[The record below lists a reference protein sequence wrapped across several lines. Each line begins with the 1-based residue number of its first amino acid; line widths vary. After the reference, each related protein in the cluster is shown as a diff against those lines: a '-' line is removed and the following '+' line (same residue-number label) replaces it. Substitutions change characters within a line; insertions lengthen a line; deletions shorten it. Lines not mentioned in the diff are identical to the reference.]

1 LKELLLEA
9 TSQNTIRKVDD
20 MENIRLP
27 RLSGELP
34 GPKAKKVIEKD
45 SNFTSPSYTRG
56 YPLVAEEAKG
66 AIVKDPDDN
75 YFLDFAAGIAVCSTG
90 HCHPEVVKAI
100 KNQAEK
106 LLHISGTD
114 FYYPIQADVAEKVA
128 KMVGKTKKKRVF
140 FGNSGAEA
148 IECAIKLAKYYTGK
162 KRFIAFFGSFH
173 GRTTGALSL
182 TASKTIQK
190 ERFFPLMEGVTHVP
204 YANCYRCPFG
214 QKYGSCKMECLSFI
228 ENVIFK
234 TVVPPSEVAAIF
246 FEPIQGEGGYVVPP
260 KEFVEGL
267 REICNKHHIL
277 LVADEVQ
284 AGCGRTG
291 KFLATEH
298 FGLEADIVCL
308 AKGIAS
314 GLPLS
319 AVVADE
325 SIMSWPPGSHA
336 STFGG
341 NPVALKA
348 CEATLNLLEKELMKN
363 AKEQGEFLLSGL
375 KEMMNRQ
382 QTIGD
387 VRGIGLMIGV
397 EMVKDKTSK
406 ERFAELRDRIEVEC
420 FERGLLVLGCG
431 ANTIR
436 LCPPLVI
443 DRDQSDFAMKTI
455 EESIVAALDFIRGEK
470 RTSIIA

>member
-1 LKELLLEA
+1 
-9 TSQNTIRKVDD
+9 
-20 MENIRLP
+20 MEGIKLP
-27 RLSGELP
+27 KIVTELP
-34 GPKAKKVIEKD
+34 GPLSKKVIEKD
-45 SNFTSPSYTRG
+45 SMYTSPSYTRG

-66 AIVKDPDDN
+66 AIVKDPDGN

-90 HCHPEVVKAI
+90 HCHEKVVEAI
-100 KNQAEK
+100 KNQADK
-106 LLHISGTD
+106 LIHISGTD
-114 FYYPIQADVAEKVA
+114 FYYSVQAEVAEKLTN
-128 KMVGKTKKKRVF
+128 MFEREKKKKVF

-148 IECAIKLAKYYTGK
+148 VECAIKLCKYFTGR

-214 QKYGSCKMECLSFI
+214 QKYGSCKLECVSFI

-260 KEFVEGL
+260 KEFLEGL
-267 REICNKHHIL
+267 RQICDKYHIL

-284 AGCGRTG
+284 SGCGRTG
-291 KFLATEH
+291 KFLALEN
-298 FGLEADIVCL
+298 FGIKADVVCL

-319 AVVADE
+319 ATIAE
-325 SIMSWPPGSHA
+325 ERIMSWPPGSHA

-341 NPVALKA
+341 NPVSLKA
-348 CEATLNLLEKELMKN
+348 CEATLELLQGGLMENAKREGDFLLARLRELM
-363 AKEQGEFLLSGL
+363 EEF
-375 KEMMNRQ
+375 NV
-382 QTIGD
+382 IGD
-387 VRGIGLMIGV
+387 VRGIGLMIGI
-397 EMVKDKTSK
+397 EMVKDRNSK
-406 ERFAELRDRIEVEC
+406 ERFPELRDLIEVEA
-420 FERGLLVLGCG
+420 FKRGLLILGCG
-431 ANTIR
+431 ANTLR
-436 LCPPLVI
+436 LCPPLI
-443 DRDQSDFAMKTI
+443 IERAQS
-455 EESIVAALDFIRGEK
+455 EEALRILKEAIKASIFKLSLDKK
-470 RTSIIA
+470 R

>member
-1 LKELLLEA
+1 
-9 TSQNTIRKVDD
+9 
-20 MENIRLP
+20 MENIKLP
-27 RLSGELP
+27 KIVCELP
-34 GPKAKKVIEKD
+34 GPKATRVIEKD
-45 SNFTSPSYTRG
+45 SIYTSPSYTRG

-90 HCHPEVVKAI
+90 HCHPDVVKAI
-100 KNQAEK
+100 KDQAEK

-114 FYYPIQADVAEKVA
+114 FYYPVQAEVAEKISNF
-128 KMVGKTKKKRVF
+128 VGKTKKKRVF

-173 GRTTGALSL
+173 GRTTGSLSL

-246 FEPIQGEGGYVVPP
+246 FEPIQGEGGYVVSP

-284 AGCGRTG
+284 SGCGRTG
-291 KFLATEH
+291 KFLAIEH
-298 FGLEADIVCL
+298 FGIEADVVCL

-319 AVVADE
+319 ATVADE

-341 NPVALKA
+341 NPVSLKA
-348 CEATLNLLEKELMKN
+348 CEATLKLLEEKLMKN
-363 AKEQGEFLLSGL
+363 AKEEGDFLLSRL
-375 KEMMNRQ
+375 KEMMAKKSV
-382 QTIGD
+382 IGD
-387 VRGIGLMIGV
+387 IRGIGLMIGI
-397 EMVKDKTSK
+397 EIVKDKVSK
-406 ERFAELRDRIEVEC
+406 ERFPELRDRIEVEC
-420 FERGLLVLGCG
+420 FNRGLLVLGCG

-436 LCPPLVI
+436 LCPPLI
-443 DRDQSDFAMKTI
+443 IEREQSEFAIKTI
-455 EESIVAALDFIRGEK
+455 EESIIAALDFLRREK
-470 RTSIIA
+470 KISIIA